1 MSWWSED
8 INSSEGTKLYSLTFS
23 NGFSQLINESTH
35 IQTNSSSCID
45 LVSTDQP
52 NLSVNSEVHASL
64 YPNCHHQIVHTKF
77 NLNTYYLPPYQRLI
91 LHYKKEDSGKI
102 RKALDSL
109 NWERLFNKMD
119 IDAQVA
125 VFNETLLNVFRN
137 YVSNKYVTID
147 DKDSVL
153 FNETTKLKN
162 KAKNNMYNKYIQN
175 ERFKGAFLLLETL
188 ITKLNELINTTK
200 TL

>member
-1 MSWWSED
+1 M
-8 INSSEGTKLYSLTFS
+8 
-23 NGFSQLINESTH
+23 
-35 IQTNSSSCID
+35 
-45 LVSTDQP
+45 
-52 NLSVNSEVHASL
+52 
-64 YPNCHHQIVHTKF
+64 
-77 NLNTYYLPPYQRLI
+77 
-91 LHYKKEDSGKI
+91 HYKKEDSGKI

-109 NWERLFNKMD
+109 NWERLFNKKD
-119 IDAQVA
+119 IDAHVA

>member
-1 MSWWSED
+1 M
-8 INSSEGTKLYSLTFS
+8 
-23 NGFSQLINESTH
+23 
-35 IQTNSSSCID
+35 
-45 LVSTDQP
+45 
-52 NLSVNSEVHASL
+52 
-64 YPNCHHQIVHTKF
+64 
-77 NLNTYYLPPYQRLI
+77 
-91 LHYKKEDSGKI
+91 HYKKEDSGKI

-109 NWERLFNKMD
+109 NWERLFNKKD

-147 DKDSVL
+147 DKDSVWL
-153 FNETTKLKN
+153 NETNKLKN

-175 ERFKGAFLLLETL
+175 ERFEGAFLLLETL